1 MKLVAHEIPDA
12 AEQLAPWLEQQ
23 LVGMRLR
30 DLVAELTA
38 FLGRQPPSATLESL
52 LGERLPTV
60 LDRGLRKLPE
70 PTLRSLLQ
78 NPSLLLDL
86 QQRVFIE
93 GGDFW
98 NRVPRSSEQT
108 AAVDRGW
115 EALQAKLS
123 LPAAPPPL
131 PRSTMGRLPAWT
143 RAVGALLAAG
153 LLVTATVFFWP
164 AQAKWGF
171 DRPGLVAAN
180 QPTPVFFRSLATAI
194 EEDWTPARTADRD
207 RLLTSLKE
215 FRHGCDTLLA
225 DPLAHLPEKDRTF
238 LKGRCQ
244 KWRDKIDGHIAD
256 LEQDR
261 KTVDA
266 VRQDASGTVQ
276 TLIKVLRDEAA
287 KV

>member
-1 MKLVAHEIPDA
+1 MKLMVHEIPDS

-23 LVGMRLR
+23 LVGLRLG

-38 FLGRQPPSATLESL
+38 FTGRHSATATLESL
-52 LGERLPTV
+52 LGERLPAV
-60 LDRGLRKLPE
+60 LERGLRKLPE
-70 PTLRSLLQ
+70 PTLRGLLQ
-78 NPSLLLDL
+78 NPSLLLEL

-98 NRVPRSSEQT
+98 NRVPRAAEQA

-115 EALQAKLS
+115 EALQAKLN

-131 PRSTMGRLPAWT
+131 PKSTRALPAWT
-143 RAVGALLAAG
+143 RAVGALTAAA

-164 AQAKWGF
+164 APAKWGF
-171 DRPGLVAAN
+171 DRPGLVASK
-180 QPTPVFFRSLATAI
+180 QPTPVFFRSLASTI

-225 DPLAHLPEKDRTF
+225 APLENLPEKDRTF

-256 LEQDR
+256 LEQNR
-261 KTVDA
+261 KSVDE
-266 VRQDASGTVQ
+266 VRQDAAGTVG

-287 KV
+287 KA